1 MHVVSLSRPQEVT
14 MLSRI
19 AAASACALCLA
30 VPALAGAQPIHD
42 QPVGQV
48 HTIAPRPIHDPPVGQ
63 VHDPV
68 VAAGHTVYGDTTY
81 DQQNVSQLSGAR
93 GDAQVK
99 QYDRAI
105 AGDTK
110 GNLPRSIAPA
120 PAVKPSYAD
129 RVGSLTP
136 AQLAAAYGT
145 TKPAVSPVAS
155 VSSNDHGTNGWRLAA
170 VIEAALLAAL
180 AIGAAVL
187 LSGRVRRAPRMSV

>member
-1 MHVVSLSRPQEVT
+1 

-19 AAASACALCLA
+19 AVGACALSLA

-48 HTIAPRPIHDPPVGQ
+48 HHAIAPRPIHDPPVGQ
-63 VHDPV
+63 VHNPV

-120 PAVKPSYAD
+120 PDAKPAYVD

-136 AQLAAAYGT
+136 EQLAAAYGT
-145 TKPAVSPVAS
+145 TKPAASPVAS
-155 VSSNDHGTNGWRLAA
+155 VSSHDDGTNGWRVAA
-170 VIEAALLAAL
+170 VIEAALLAAF
-180 AIGAAVL
+180 AIAAAVV
-187 LSGRVRRAPRMSV
+187 LSSRARRAPHMGV